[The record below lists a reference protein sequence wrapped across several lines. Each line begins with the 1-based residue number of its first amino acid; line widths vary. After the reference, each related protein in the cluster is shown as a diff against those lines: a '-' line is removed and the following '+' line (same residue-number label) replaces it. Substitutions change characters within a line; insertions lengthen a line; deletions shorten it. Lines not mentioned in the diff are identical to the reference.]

1 MSSSSSSSSIET
13 LQPQLLALNFAFPA
27 LATIAVLLR
36 IYIRVWTRTFALD
49 DWLICFAGTL
59 YWAETATAFK
69 VIKYNWMGYHVW
81 DIPAPNPDATL
92 AWKYSYAT
100 EILYNP
106 ILSIVKF
113 SILFFLLR
121 LTGQKIAVKRA
132 IWIIMGLNTIVMVT
146 TLFLTVFRC
155 VPIASHWN
163 PLAYPNAKCLIFADF
178 VTGTACATLFT
189 DVLVLILPTW
199 IVYNL
204 RMAQKQKLMLIGILS
219 LGLVGIIAGVVRIVL
234 LDFYDRKLA
243 AGKLV
248 DYNYNVYFALSTI
261 EIGLVIVAACAPS
274 FKPLVAKILP
284 KFFSSRD
291 RNGPSYSYNRGGASG
306 RMYDLDNL
314 SRGRRTQGE
323 GNHTQ
328 VRTTNDD
335 RDSTGS
341 AAAKAGIMLTTET
354 EVKWQEDDIRQPSG
368 RGSSTESLVQPGK

>member
-1 MSSSSSSSSIET
+1 MASSVET

-49 DWLICFAGTL
+49 DWLMCLAGTL
-59 YWAETATAFK
+59 YWAETATSYK

-81 DIPAPNPDATL
+81 DIPFPNPDATL

-100 EILYNP
+100 EIIYNP
-106 ILSIVKF
+106 ILSIVKY
-113 SILFFLLR
+113 SILCFLLR
-121 LTGQKIAVKRA
+121 LTGQKTEVKRA
-132 IWIIMGLNTIVMVT
+132 IWIIIGINTIVMVT

-155 VPIASHWN
+155 VPIAYHWN
-163 PLAYPNAKCLIFADF
+163 PTAYPDTKCLVFADF

-219 LGLVGIIAGVVRIVL
+219 LGLVGVIAGIVRIVL
-234 LDFYDRKLA
+234 LDIYDRKLA
-243 AGKLV
+243 SGSIA

-284 KFFSSRD
+284 KLFSTRS

-306 RMYDLDNL
+306 GRMYDLDNL
-314 SRGRRTQGE
+314 SRTRRTQND
-323 GNHTQ
+323 GNHVLVET
-328 VRTTNDD
+328 RNE
-335 RDSTGS
+335 RESSDSPEP
-341 AAAKAGIMLTTET
+341 KAGIMLTTET
-354 EVKWQEDDIRQPSG
+354 EVRWQEPEDEARQTTN
-368 RGSSTESLVQPGK
+368 RGSSTDSLVQARK